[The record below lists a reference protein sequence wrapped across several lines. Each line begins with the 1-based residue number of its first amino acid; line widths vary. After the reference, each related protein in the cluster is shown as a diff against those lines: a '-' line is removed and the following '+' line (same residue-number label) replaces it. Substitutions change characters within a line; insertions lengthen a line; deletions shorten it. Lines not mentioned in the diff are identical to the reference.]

1 MSMQTAMAR
10 RLIGL
15 AAFALLAA
23 CKPQTT
29 TTTAT
34 AAPAPAPAAFINV
47 PPYAA
52 QVTLQDV
59 MNQIIDPEADVIW
72 NATGSIA
79 TKKGIVERYPR
90 NDADWEAQRRAVLRL
105 LEASNLLLIPDR
117 QVSDTPFDSAGPG
130 VFSSAEV
137 QREIDGRRAV
147 FNGLA
152 LNLRG
157 AAQQLLKAT
166 DARNVKSLL
175 ELGDTLDKACE
186 SCHKPFWY
194 PNEKVPYPPLR
205 PPSP

>member
-1 MSMQTAMAR
+1 MIVRSPTI

-23 CKPQTT
+23 CKPQTEV
-29 TTTAT
+29 
-34 AAPAPAPAAFINV
+34 PAPAQAAFTNV

-52 QVTLQDV
+52 QITLQDL

-72 NATGSIA
+72 NATGTIA
-79 TKKGIVERYPR
+79 NKKGIVEHYPKT
-90 NDADWEAQRRAVLRL
+90 DEDWEAQRRAVLRL

-117 QVSDTPFDSAGPG
+117 KVAATPFESAGPG

-137 QREIDGRRAV
+137 QHQLESRRAV
-147 FNGLA
+147 FNGMA

-157 AAQQLLKAT
+157 AAQELLKAVDT
-166 DARNVKSLL
+166 RNVKSLL
-175 ELGDTLDKACE
+175 ELGDALDHACE
-186 SCHKPFWY
+186 GCHKTFWY